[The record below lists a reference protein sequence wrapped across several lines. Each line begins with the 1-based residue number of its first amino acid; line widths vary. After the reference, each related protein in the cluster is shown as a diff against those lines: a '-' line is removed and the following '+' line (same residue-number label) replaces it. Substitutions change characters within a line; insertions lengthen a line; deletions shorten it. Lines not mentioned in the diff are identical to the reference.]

1 MNSRALR
8 SLLVAVLLLT
18 SATLAIIP
26 VAGPTR
32 AGSGTATL
40 AINPSSGG
48 QGTVVTLSGTG
59 YSANTVE
66 GYCFA
71 SGTAHSNLC
80 LDAGSTPSSSHPDGT
95 FTTDA
100 SGNIPSGITD
110 TVPSSSFGNVFIIVC
125 ANSTCATGTPITSAA
140 YGTTGCITFNN
151 PNQKINKGEDF
162 KVTTTINCATTDG
175 FTYQWYS
182 STDASCSSLTSLG
195 SSYTSSTLDYTP
207 AAAGTYYFCL
217 IVTDT
222 VTTDTATAE
231 VTITVNPALV
241 APTIA
246 ATPSS
251 IDQGQS
257 SSLSMTSGFSGGASP
272 YTCQWLQEAPGAS
285 SYSNLGSSFSCS
297 AGVTTYTQST
307 GTLTTSGTW
316 SFELQVSDGSNSPTP
331 QGFSTPATV
340 AVTAVAL
347 NAGAISPSTPTIDS
361 GQSISLAANPYGGTS
376 PYTYQWYSGS
386 GCSGTVLGTASSLS
400 VSSAGTYFVYVTDSA
415 TPTHATACSSGDAVA
430 VDSAPVAGSVTPS
443 TPVIDQGQSV
453 LLTAP
458 APTGGTGTFTYQWYT
473 ASSPGTCT
481 TGDAPISGATSASY
495 AVPTSTTSGIYYY
508 CYIITDT
515 GVTSG
520 STPAPTSGSG
530 TDQVTVN
537 TPLSAP
543 AISQASPAF
552 DVGGSTSLTVT
563 SAFSGGTSSYTCQ
576 WLQEAPGASSYS
588 NLGSSFSCSAGVTT
602 YTQSTGTLTT
612 SGVYSFE
619 LKVTDSASTPV
630 TTTSTPTTVTANPL
644 PSSVSLGSFAADP
657 VGPTTSDS
665 VSVSWSGGTGTF
677 TVTLYYSTSSSSCSS
692 ADTQAGQ
699 VTGASSSPQTLSF
712 TSPGSA
718 NTYYYCAKVTDAN
731 SNSAASPTSGS
742 SLTVNN
748 VLSAGA
754 ISPSPVTIDS
764 SQSVTLTANPTG
776 GNPGYTYQWYSGS
789 GCSGSVL
796 GTSQTF
802 SPFPSSTTTYYVLV
816 TDSTSA
822 TSCSSG
828 DAVTVDSSP
837 SAGAITAPGSTIDS
851 GQSLLL
857 TSHPSGG
864 TGTFAYQWYS
874 ASSPGTCSTSD
885 ASISGATSSTYTVPT
900 STSAGTYYYC
910 YIVTD
915 AGVTSGSSPTPTA
928 SSSTFTVTVDAIL
941 AAGAVTPTSPIIDSG
956 QSVTLTAHPSGGTG
970 SYTYQWYS
978 GSSSTCSSDITTL
991 GTASTQAVSPTSN
1004 IYYCYSVTDSST
1016 NPPTSTSAANL
1027 VTVDSALTAGAITP
1041 TSPTI
1046 NSGVSVTL
1054 TAHPSGGTG
1063 SYAYQWYSGSSAA
1076 CSSDSAVSGQTSS
1089 TYAPSPTSNTYY
1101 CYSVTDTSTNTP
1113 TVNSAT
1119 DLVTVNVPLAAGTIS
1134 PSSPTID
1141 NGQSVTLAVNP
1152 SGGTSPYTY
1161 QWYTSSDCS
1170 TSPIS
1175 GATASTLAASPGS
1188 STTYYVKVTDS
1199 TSTTSCSSGDAVT
1212 VDSTLSAGAMTPNGP
1227 TIDSGQSVTLT
1238 ANPSGGTGSYTY
1250 KWYSGSSTSCASDTA
1265 TLGTASTQVVSPTTN
1280 TYYCYSVSDTS
1291 TNPPTVSSATGVVTV
1306 DSALSAGAITP
1317 ASPTIS
1323 SGSIV
1328 TLTAH
1333 PSGGTG
1339 LYTYQWYSGSSS
1351 TCSSDTAVSGQ
1362 TSSTYAPSPTSN
1374 TYYCYSISDTSTNAP
1389 TVSSATD
1396 LASVTSGLVAG
1407 SIAPSSP
1414 TIDSGQSLTLTAN
1427 PSGGTTPYSYQWYT
1441 SADCSTSP
1449 VSGATS
1455 STYAASPTSTTTY
1468 YVKVTDANSN
1478 TACSAGD
1485 PVTVDTAL
1493 SAGAITP
1500 GAPTIDSGQSITLTA
1515 HPTGGSGSY
1524 SYHWYSGPSS
1534 SCSSDATALGT
1545 GSTQTVSPASNT
1557 YYCYSLSDTS
1567 TNPPTV
1573 SSATDLVTVDSALSA
1588 GAVTPSSPTVDNG
1601 QSVTLTAHPSG
1612 GTGAYTY
1619 QWYSGSSSTCSSDT
1633 ATLGTSSAQVV
1644 SPTSNTYYCYSIS
1657 DTSTNPPTTSSA
1669 TDQVAVDTALSAGA
1683 ITPASPTIDSG
1694 QSLTLTAHP
1703 SGGTGSYTYQWY
1715 SGSSAACTSDTTP
1728 LGTSSIQLVSPT
1740 SNTYYCYEV
1749 TDASTNPPAVSSPT
1763 DLVTVNAAISGV
1775 TATPSPAVLDSGQSG
1790 TLQVSWTGGTADFTI
1805 TIYSGSSSTSCALDI
1820 TQVGSAHANIGTS
1833 PLTGVSVSPASTTYY
1848 CATVVDSVT
1857 GAVSTSS
1864 PVAVT
1869 VNPALSA
1876 GAITPPSPTISSGSS
1891 VLLTANPNGGTTA
1904 YAYQW
1909 FTGAG
1914 CTSPISG
1921 AISSTYDASPSSTTA
1936 YYYQVTDSAS
1946 TPESACSAGDTVTVN
1961 SPAPLP
1967 SLHAGP
1973 LSPSTATIQAG
1984 SDVTFRVTPTGG
1996 TSPYTYY
2003 WSIPSGVTVVSGC
2016 DSTADTCTVTSAA
2029 PGSYS
2034 VSVRVTDSANDVST
2048 SSPATLKVG
2057 PAPLSVLVSA
2067 PVSATLGSPVT
2078 FTATASGGTSP
2089 YTYSWNLPGGMSV
2102 ASGCGP
2108 SDQSCTVIARAPGS
2122 YSVGLTVTDADGNTA
2137 TSSSSVTYGSTL
2149 SPGGIEPPSPSIDG
2163 GQPITLTITPSG
2175 GVGPYSYEWFTGADC
2190 SGQVSGTSSSFTV
2203 SPSTT
2208 TTYWVQVTDAT
2219 GTKSCVGG
2227 DAVTVNGEL
2236 IAGPITPSAP
2246 TISAGQSIRLSAS
2259 PSGGTAPYSYQW
2271 YAGAGCASPVSGATA
2286 ASFSPSPSTSTVYSY
2301 KVTDSAH
2308 TPESACSPVD
2318 TVAVGS
2324 TTVITITPTSG
2335 PPGTLIFLSGS
2346 NFSPGGNY
2354 YYCFEPGVTLST
2366 MSPCPTTYEFTST
2379 SSGAVPPLTVL
2390 TAFGQNGLVVVSD
2403 ASTGQIVAYA
2413 VFILTTAPAGGPA
2426 IAITPTSGLTGT
2438 PVTVDG
2444 TGFTP
2449 GATVNIVIS
2458 RGTVAAA
2465 TVGPNGTFSATF
2477 SVPSSPPGAETVT
2490 ATGSDVAT
2498 RPGDV
2503 ATTTFIVTNV
2513 GNYHSDVF
2521 PVTSTNGTAVVDETA
2536 TTGISVSIPGL
2547 GNAPGTTLR
2556 IELANL
2562 TLPSYGVTAETFTG
2576 AIRYFD
2582 VFVVGNGTIPT
2593 GLNAHVC
2600 ITNSIVGAGTG
2611 MQYWNGST
2619 WVNPSDITTA
2629 GFTICGTVPIAR
2641 LGGTNFAIGNLQS
2654 VPTRVGI
2661 ASQIS
2666 WIWFFI
2672 IPMLVGSL
2680 VFFFA
2685 WFFLIAGKRR
2695 RKEEEE
2701 LQTKLGKYDS
2711 QQRCLPSAQALP
2723 VLARNCH
2730 GSGFS
2735 ALFDISSLLQTSIL
2749 RP

>member
-1 MNSRALR
+1 
-8 SLLVAVLLLT
+8 
-18 SATLAIIP
+18 
-26 VAGPTR
+26 
-32 AGSGTATL
+32 
-40 AINPSSGG
+40 
-48 QGTVVTLSGTG
+48 
-59 YSANTVE
+59 
-66 GYCFA
+66 
-71 SGTAHSNLC
+71 
-80 LDAGSTPSSSHPDGT
+80 
-95 FTTDA
+95 
-100 SGNIPSGITD
+100 
-110 TVPSSSFGNVFIIVC
+110 
-125 ANSTCATGTPITSAA
+125 
-140 YGTTGCITFNN
+140 
-151 PNQKINKGEDF
+151 
-162 KVTTTINCATTDG
+162 
-175 FTYQWYS
+175 
-182 STDASCSSLTSLG
+182 
-195 SSYTSSTLDYTP
+195 
-207 AAAGTYYFCL
+207 
-217 IVTDT
+217 
-222 VTTDTATAE
+222 
-231 VTITVNPALV
+231 
-241 APTIA
+241 
-246 ATPSS
+246 
-251 IDQGQS
+251 
-257 SSLSMTSGFSGGASP
+257 
-272 YTCQWLQEAPGAS
+272 
-285 SYSNLGSSFSCS
+285 
-297 AGVTTYTQST
+297 
-307 GTLTTSGTW
+307 
-316 SFELQVSDGSNSPTP
+316 
-331 QGFSTPATV
+331 
-340 AVTAVAL
+340 
-347 NAGAISPSTPTIDS
+347 
-361 GQSISLAANPYGGTS
+361 
-376 PYTYQWYSGS
+376 
-386 GCSGTVLGTASSLS
+386 
-400 VSSAGTYFVYVTDSA
+400 
-415 TPTHATACSSGDAVA
+415 
-430 VDSAPVAGSVTPS
+430 
-443 TPVIDQGQSV
+443 
-453 LLTAP
+453 
-458 APTGGTGTFTYQWYT
+458 
-473 ASSPGTCT
+473 
-481 TGDAPISGATSASY
+481 
-495 AVPTSTTSGIYYY
+495 
-508 CYIITDT
+508 
-515 GVTSG
+515 
-520 STPAPTSGSG
+520 
-530 TDQVTVN
+530 
-537 TPLSAP
+537 
-543 AISQASPAF
+543 
-552 DVGGSTSLTVT
+552 
-563 SAFSGGTSSYTCQ
+563 
-576 WLQEAPGASSYS
+576 
-588 NLGSSFSCSAGVTT
+588 
-602 YTQSTGTLTT
+602 
-612 SGVYSFE
+612 
-619 LKVTDSASTPV
+619 
-630 TTTSTPTTVTANPL
+630 
-644 PSSVSLGSFAADP
+644 
-657 VGPTTSDS
+657 
-665 VSVSWSGGTGTF
+665 
-677 TVTLYYSTSSSSCSS
+677 
-692 ADTQAGQ
+692 
-699 VTGASSSPQTLSF
+699 
-712 TSPGSA
+712 
-718 NTYYYCAKVTDAN
+718 
-731 SNSAASPTSGS
+731 
-742 SLTVNN
+742 
-748 VLSAGA
+748 
-754 ISPSPVTIDS
+754 
-764 SQSVTLTANPTG
+764 
-776 GNPGYTYQWYSGS
+776 
-789 GCSGSVL
+789 
-796 GTSQTF
+796 
-802 SPFPSSTTTYYVLV
+802 
-816 TDSTSA
+816 
-822 TSCSSG
+822 
-828 DAVTVDSSP
+828 
-837 SAGAITAPGSTIDS
+837 
-851 GQSLLL
+851 
-857 TSHPSGG
+857 
-864 TGTFAYQWYS
+864 
-874 ASSPGTCSTSD
+874 
-885 ASISGATSSTYTVPT
+885 
-900 STSAGTYYYC
+900 
-910 YIVTD
+910 
-915 AGVTSGSSPTPTA
+915 
-928 SSSTFTVTVDAIL
+928 
-941 AAGAVTPTSPIIDSG
+941 
-956 QSVTLTAHPSGGTG
+956 
-970 SYTYQWYS
+970 
-978 GSSSTCSSDITTL
+978 
-991 GTASTQAVSPTSN
+991 
-1004 IYYCYSVTDSST
+1004 
-1016 NPPTSTSAANL
+1016 
-1027 VTVDSALTAGAITP
+1027 
-1041 TSPTI
+1041 
-1046 NSGVSVTL
+1046 
-1054 TAHPSGGTG
+1054 
-1063 SYAYQWYSGSSAA
+1063 
-1076 CSSDSAVSGQTSS
+1076 
-1089 TYAPSPTSNTYY
+1089 
-1101 CYSVTDTSTNTP
+1101 
-1113 TVNSAT
+1113 
-1119 DLVTVNVPLAAGTIS
+1119 
-1134 PSSPTID
+1134 
-1141 NGQSVTLAVNP
+1141 
-1152 SGGTSPYTY
+1152 
-1161 QWYTSSDCS
+1161 
-1170 TSPIS
+1170 
-1175 GATASTLAASPGS
+1175 
-1188 STTYYVKVTDS
+1188 
-1199 TSTTSCSSGDAVT
+1199 
-1212 VDSTLSAGAMTPNGP
+1212 
-1227 TIDSGQSVTLT
+1227 
-1238 ANPSGGTGSYTY
+1238 
-1250 KWYSGSSTSCASDTA
+1250 
-1265 TLGTASTQVVSPTTN
+1265 
-1280 TYYCYSVSDTS
+1280 
-1291 TNPPTVSSATGVVTV
+1291 
-1306 DSALSAGAITP
+1306 
-1317 ASPTIS
+1317 
-1323 SGSIV
+1323 
-1328 TLTAH
+1328 
-1333 PSGGTG
+1333 
-1339 LYTYQWYSGSSS
+1339 
-1351 TCSSDTAVSGQ
+1351 
-1362 TSSTYAPSPTSN
+1362 
-1374 TYYCYSISDTSTNAP
+1374 
-1389 TVSSATD
+1389 
-1396 LASVTSGLVAG
+1396 
-1407 SIAPSSP
+1407 
-1414 TIDSGQSLTLTAN
+1414 
-1427 PSGGTTPYSYQWYT
+1427 
-1441 SADCSTSP
+1441 
-1449 VSGATS
+1449 
-1455 STYAASPTSTTTY
+1455 
-1468 YVKVTDANSN
+1468 
-1478 TACSAGD
+1478 
-1485 PVTVDTAL
+1485 
-1493 SAGAITP
+1493 
-1500 GAPTIDSGQSITLTA
+1500 
-1515 HPTGGSGSY
+1515 
-1524 SYHWYSGPSS
+1524 
-1534 SCSSDATALGT
+1534 
-1545 GSTQTVSPASNT
+1545 NT